1 MCVWEKKKSKQ
12 DEKEQKEG
20 ENKNHKL
27 EQLCNL
33 RDSATILGQH
43 QLNTSVRYKEPL
55 LRMWLC
61 ADTEAYPI
69 AYI

>member
-1 MCVWEKKKSKQ
+1 MCVWKKKRVN

-43 QLNTSVRYKEPL
+43 QFNISLRYKEPL
-55 LRMWLC
+55 LWTWLC

-69 AYI
+69 AYV